1 MEKYIFHVDMDAF
14 YASVEELDK
23 PWLRD
28 KPMVVAGSSGRG
40 VITTAN
46 YVARKYGLHSAMPM
60 FMARRLCPQVQVVP
74 VDKAKYSK
82 YSAQIFEILQRYS
95 KTIEK
100 VSLDESYIEFSY
112 LKDPLAMAQ
121 AMKKEV
127 YDETGLTMSVGISY
141 NKFLAKIGSD
151 WNKPSGIK
159 IIDKSMVP
167 DILFDLPVRKVH
179 GLGSRSLEKLDAI
192 GVETIKDLYDLPL
205 SLLEDY
211 FGVMGKEVYY
221 RIRGVDH
228 RPVEPVRERK
238 SLGMESTFKK
248 DIDDLETL
256 EKIMYSYARDLADGL
271 AESGLVAKTFTV
283 KLKDNDFLSQSRS
296 YSLVEYTDSY
306 EDIKRIAL
314 ALLDELYGSR
324 PYRLMG
330 LTASSL
336 VDKDFKQLSLF

>member
-40 VITTAN
+40 VVTTAN

-60 FMARRLCPQVQVVP
+60 FMARKLCPQVQVVP
-74 VDKAKYSK
+74 VDKAKYAK
-82 YSAQIFEILQRYS
+82 YSAQIFQILQRFS

-112 LKDPLAMAQ
+112 LHDPLAMAQ

-167 DILFDLPVRKVH
+167 EILFDLPVWKVH

-205 SLLEDY
+205 SLLEDF

-221 RIRGVDH
+221 RIRGIDD
-228 RPVEPVRERK
+228 RPVEPIRERK
-238 SLGMESTFKK
+238 SLGMESTFKE
-248 DIDDLETL
+248 DIDELETL
-256 EKIMYSYARDLADGL
+256 EEIMTTYARDLADGL
-271 AESGLVAKTFTV
+271 NERGLIAKTFTV
-283 KLKDNDFLSQSRS
+283 KLKDRDFLSQSRS

-314 ALLDELYGSR
+314 ALLEGLYGAR

-336 VDKDFKQLSLF
+336 VDKNFKQLSLF